1 MSKIITIDTKK
12 VPDMEALFSL
22 FEEAL
27 GRTFGHNL
35 DGLADALADEED
47 IHIHLSD
54 IGVFQDVFG
63 EVATEQYFGDRITP
77 PNLPYEGRN
86 FENMPTLAEML
97 LEIFEDTT
105 TLDL

>member
-1 MSKIITIDTKK
+1 MSKTITIDIKK

-35 DGLADALADEED
+35 DGLTDALADEED

-54 IGVFQDVFG
+54 IGVFQDVFS
-63 EVATEQYFGDRITP
+63 EVATEQYFGERYTP
-77 PNLPYEGRN
+77 D
-86 FENMPTLAEML
+86 MPILAEML
-97 LEIFEDTT
+97 LEIFEDTA
-105 TLDL
+105 TLDF